1 MSQRELA
8 LPPGLPESEDESR
21 ACLAPAIHAIRLEPI
36 AALERSERLESEL
49 SGSKLPSGDY
59 GMKKTIALLVWS
71 LSLARANAQV
81 PQVLGIWE
89 LDLKSSVL
97 PATFPLASETRS
109 FDLRPDGYL
118 VNLVTRKLTN
128 GHPDF
133 IQVVSKSDGKDYPQ
147 YQSIPLATLQI
158 DGTKTP
164 LTYSET
170 VLDDHAVN
178 VIAKVN
184 GQINTR
190 GVRRIDAD
198 GKTMTI
204 DVVAIDPSGKETPI
218 KLVFKRV
225 AGK

>member
-1 MSQRELA
+1 
-8 LPPGLPESEDESR
+8 
-21 ACLAPAIHAIRLEPI
+21 
-36 AALERSERLESEL
+36 
-49 SGSKLPSGDY
+49 
-59 GMKKTIALLVWS
+59 MKKTISLIAGALF
-71 LSLARANAQV
+71 LATGAAAQV

-128 GHPDF
+128 GRPDF
-133 IQVVSKSDGKDYPQ
+133 IQIVSKSDGKDYPQ

-170 VLDDHAVN
+170 VIDDHAVN

-184 GQINTR
+184 GQILNK

-204 DVVAIDPSGKETPI
+204 DVVQIDQSGKETPI
-218 KLVFKRV
+218 TLVFKRV

>member
-1 MSQRELA
+1 
-8 LPPGLPESEDESR
+8 
-21 ACLAPAIHAIRLEPI
+21 
-36 AALERSERLESEL
+36 
-49 SGSKLPSGDY
+49 
-59 GMKKTIALLVWS
+59 MKKTISLIAGALL
-71 LSLARANAQV
+71 LATGTAAQV

-109 FDLRPDGYL
+109 YDLRTDGYL
-118 VNLVTRKLTN
+118 VNVVTRKLTN

-133 IQVVSKSDGKDYPQ
+133 IQIASKSDGKDYPQ
-147 YQSIPLATLQI
+147 YQSVPLATFQI

-170 VLDDHAVN
+170 VIDDHAVN

-184 GQINTR
+184 GQVNTK
-190 GVRRIDAD
+190 GVRRIGAD

-204 DVVAIDPSGKETPI
+204 DVVAIDQSGKETPI
-218 KLVFKRV
+218 KLVFNRV